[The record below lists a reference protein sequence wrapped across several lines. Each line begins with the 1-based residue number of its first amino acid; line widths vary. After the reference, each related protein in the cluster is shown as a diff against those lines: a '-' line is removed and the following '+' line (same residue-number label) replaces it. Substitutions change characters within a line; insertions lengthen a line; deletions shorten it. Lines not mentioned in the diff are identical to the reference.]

1 MGKFR
6 LDIDLDNLDDLNDE
20 LYNREQRRLHKQKQ
34 SKKFKSGEDDGQLP
48 ES

>member
-20 LYNREQRRLHKQKQ
+20 LYNREQRRLRKQKQ
-34 SKKFKSGEDDGQLP
+34 SKKFKTGEDDGQLS